1 MPPRIIDNFD
11 LTGAFNYLV
20 EDQDEGGMGLT
31 RMQAEDQIARRLA
44 REASFDVEA
53 AQQAGFSNEEIIS
66 KLTGIPQRGFLRSVG
81 KGIVEEV
88 PETVAAAAGSL
99 GALKAAPYA
108 LKLPD
113 KIPLGLGK
121 PISRAL
127 TKAPGP
133 LKALG
138 YVGTALTGGVLGA
151 AAEEAIPLEE
161 AVKGLTSV
169 DDRVLPSDMPAAKAG
184 QVGTMFGGYSALFRN
199 ALKKLPDAINRGQ
212 TYPYR
217 AKVGGVDLGAEALLK
232 RAARL
237 REEGPGVPLSQY
249 GGEFFR
255 GLETGVETLGARAR
269 GTLPGYVSTELA
281 VGAGAATFG
290 GAAEYMDPGDAGTQ
304 FVANIL
310 GGGLAPVGLV
320 TSPIATAT
328 RATAR
333 GFGRL
338 RRGEAGDSLDAA
350 AKKARERI
358 APWMER
364 RGRAGAKEV
373 LDNFNT
379 ALRQQA
385 ESQGLPYVPT
395 SYESIHSLFKSFPA
409 ALEGIGMPK
418 ESIDKITDLAVPG
431 LVGSMQE
438 VAPLSV
444 MYGLY
449 LRPRSGVPAGETTR
463 RVGAYNKQL
472 DDLSRAYKDFFRQ
485 MMISDSA
492 ENPEFLS
499 LISHLNRMEAQELY
513 TRNILQ
519 GLDDLLPKIDKSRN
533 AGRLTEEE
541 SAVKLQ
547 EYWEDSA
554 NRGTKV
560 HEYLYGKVP
569 ANKLIPPEEFVAA
582 WDKAKS
588 GVGSELQTGNVQ
600 QILNRLSDSSQTY
613 LAEIGIALPFPER
626 GFSNLYRKYEPQV
639 AKLKE
644 GDKKTTTDDSLDL
657 LDKQRLEAK
666 QVILDRLGQE
676 GLDSAI
682 LQSSST
688 VPRVTPLDETNPY
701 SKLYR
706 EGLRWGLQSEESSNL
721 FVPQIRDELGELRT
735 KILAGEPESA
745 LGLTTSFFKGAK
757 RKTDQGLTKEGIAD
771 LLWLSGIKVGDAPTN
786 PRFTKTVTEIG
797 TGRQIPRKLTK
808 PEARQLQDLLTDSEL
823 VDRALENIPLEASSP
838 YAIRPAD
845 NSLRGMYLSNEVSKF
860 ETDQLVKKAL
870 EDLEKIGIG
879 AENFKNPLEVLSL
892 FDKAEI
898 AVARNL
904 TAGQDS
910 VTSPLPVNDV
920 VRLRKELNSIGNAAD
935 IDAGSSTLAFDL
947 AAKLQDDL
955 RDAGTGSPELQLAND
970 SYEAWMDVFSRGPTG
985 KKIEN
990 MRHRGHPMKW
1000 MRDTWKG
1007 GTASDKAQN
1016 MEQITRASQF
1026 LREQQKRGLLP
1037 ESVPERAAML
1047 AIERSEESSM
1057 AETVGQ
1063 FYRGLLETGAITRVD
1078 ESGMPL
1084 KVRDMYATAKKDV
1097 KDILAKPQYEDIVP
1111 GERDVTQAYLGALD
1125 KNIYKVNPKQLNE
1138 VEAVLTS
1145 LIQKLP
1151 EEGAEGGAP
1160 KVIGELETILGDLR
1174 DIRRADNAMSAV
1186 FDPTSGYNLALAER
1200 RSLDNYFG
1208 SENSLTDIETI
1219 LNSKTPQKSLAT
1231 VMAAI
1236 QRLKKSETPVYSE
1249 KAGGKIAGREVYE
1262 DAKNAFFDTVFEAVA
1277 NKTHLLAEFSN
1288 RPGGFR
1294 PDPQGRATYY
1304 SPAEAAYDT
1313 FFHTREAKNAQGGR
1327 LWNSP
1332 AEEPLMTQLI
1342 KGGMVTKEKA
1352 QRIKDFFTRGATDP
1366 RFERPAVERPGLGW
1380 ISVDRALYE
1389 DKELVALM
1397 SDADLWKNPGMVQQA
1412 ITRILGARA
1421 GSALQSFIGIL
1432 GMPGSGTIQIPGI
1445 VSGAAVDHFI
1455 ASPRITYLNFLSQF
1469 MEPGKGNREKLFD
1482 FLLEEGGANKPP
1494 DTVGPRALGRVFEI
1508 ITGATLLPLS
1518 ATTEYLTAE
1527 EQFEPPPEPVV
1538 EQEPLDLAMSP
1549 ASPSVQPA
1557 APPPAAPPPVAA
1569 APPPAAPTSPAMRSQ
1584 YAAAFPFDSASDIIR
1599 QQQAR
1604 APTQQGIGSLV

>member
-99 GALKAAPYA
+99 GALKALEIA
-108 LKLPD
+108 
-113 KIPLGLGK
+113 K
-121 PISRAL
+121 PVSRAL

-199 ALKKLPDAINRGQ
+199 ALKKLPDAINRG
-212 TYPYR
+212 
-217 AKVGGVDLGAEALLK
+217 GEGVDLGAEALLK

-237 REEGPGVPLSQY
+237 REKTPGVPLSQY
-249 GGEFFR
+249 GGGFVR

-290 GAAEYMDPGDAGTQ
+290 GAAEYIDPGDAGTQ

-320 TSPIATAT
+320 TSPIAAAT
-328 RATAR
+328 KATAR

-449 LRPRSGVPAGETTR
+449 LRPRSGVSAGETTR

-547 EYWEDSA
+547 KYWEDTA
-554 NRGTKV
+554 NRDAKV
-560 HEYLYGKVP
+560 YEYLYGIVP
-569 ANKLIPPEEFVAA
+569 ANKLIPPEAFVAA

-644 GDKKTTTDDSLDL
+644 GEVILGKTYRPLAKKTTTDDSLDL

-666 QVILDRLGQE
+666 QVVLDRLGQE

-682 LQSSST
+682 QSSST
-688 VPRVTPLDETNPY
+688 FPRVTPLDETNRD

-735 KILAGEPESA
+735 KILAGEPERD
-745 LGLTTSFFKGAK
+745 LGLTTYFFKGAK

-808 PEARQLQDLLTDSEL
+808 PEARQLQDLLTDSKL

-845 NSLRGMYLSNEVSKF
+845 NSLRGMYLSNKVNFTEGF
-860 ETDQLVKKAL
+860 TDHVMELVDRAL
-870 EDLEKIGIG
+870 EDLQKIGIG
-879 AENFKNPLEVLSL
+879 AENFENPLEVLSL

-1200 RSLDNYFG
+1200 RSLNNYLG
-1208 SENSLTDIETI
+1208 SENTQVKIEKI
-1219 LNSKTPQKSLAT
+1219 LDSETPQKSLAT

-1262 DAKNAFFDTVFEAVA
+1262 DSKNAFFDTVFEAVA

-1327 LWNSP
+1327 LWKSP

-1412 ITRILGARA
+1412 MTRILGARA

-1455 ASPRITYLNFLSQF
+1455 ASPRMAYLNLLSEF
-1469 MEPGKGNREKLFD
+1469 MEPGKGNREKLFN

-1494 DTVGPRALGRVFEI
+1494 DTVGPRALGRLFEI

-1569 APPPAAPTSPAMRSQ
+1569 APTSPAMRSQ
-1584 YAAAFPFDSASDIIR
+1584 YAAAFPFDPASDIIR